1 MDHADGFIFGALG
14 DERSRAD
21 YVRKLTAGATH
32 RRRRSPRDPAPGE
45 AVTVELDAG
54 PRVPAGEAWLELD
67 GEGRQPL
74 ELASVDWDTL
84 VWGYVRRFRGTI
96 PGRSAG
102 SIVRYRLG
110 IGELVADEGQTH
122 AYVVDEAH
130 APSWAR
136 DAVVY
141 HVFVDRFYSGD
152 EASWPAKGTGPAERY
167 GGTLEGLRQR
177 LDHLSELGAD
187 VLWLSPI
194 HPSPSY
200 HGYDA
205 TDLFD
210 VSPALGT
217 LADFD
222 RLVADAHGRG
232 IRVLLDFVPNH
243 WSREHPTFV
252 EAAADRAS
260 PYVDWYRFKRWP
272 NSYESFFG
280 HKPMPRIN
288 YANAAARRHVL
299 DAVRFW
305 VERGA
310 DGYRVDY
317 ALGPDEDFWADFR
330 VATEGVWTFGEV
342 VETPATQLAFEGLLD
357 GCLDFGLL
365 EALRATF
372 AHGAWDGARF
382 TSFLDAHEQYF
393 PASFSRPSFLDN
405 HDMNRFLWSAGGD
418 VARLKLAALCQFTL
432 AGPPIVYYGTE
443 VGLSQDE
450 DIRAGGLGGDRHAR
464 LPMLWGADQDPELFA
479 FYRSLVE
486 LRRTLGDA
494 PRRTLQSDASR
505 FAYERGDVVVSFDLE
520 SLTGSVTR
528 DGVSLLPELESIPT
542 A

>member
-1 MDHADGFIFGALG
+1 AV
-14 DERSRAD
+14 

-54 PRVPAGEAWLELD
+54 PRVPTGEAWLELD

-102 SIVRYRLG
+102 
-110 IGELVADEGQTH
+110 
-122 AYVVDEAH
+122 
-130 APSWAR
+130 
-136 DAVVY
+136 
-141 HVFVDRFYSGD
+141 
-152 EASWPAKGTGPAERY
+152 
-167 GGTLEGLRQR
+167 
-177 LDHLSELGAD
+177 
-187 VLWLSPI
+187 
-194 HPSPSY
+194 
-200 HGYDA
+200 
-205 TDLFD
+205 
-210 VSPALGT
+210 SPALGT

-288 YANAAARRHVL
+288 YANAEARRHVL

-330 VATEGVWTFGEV
+330 VATAGVWTFGEV

-393 PASFSRPSFLDN
+393 PVSFSRPSFLDN

-464 LPMLWGADQDPELFA
+464 LPMLWGAD
-479 FYRSLVE
+479 
-486 LRRTLGDA
+486 
-494 PRRTLQSDASR
+494 
-505 FAYERGDVVVSFDLE
+505 
-520 SLTGSVTR
+520 
-528 DGVSLLPELESIPT
+528 
-542 A
+542 